1 MPLILQGN
9 TSGQTTIQA
18 TDATTQT
25 ITLPANSGTVLTT
38 ASSGRVIPAAA
49 MPAGSILQVINSAY
63 STITSST
70 SSTFANLGL
79 SASIT
84 PLSSTSKILI
94 IVSLGGISKTAAATC
109 TQTQLLRGVSV
120 ISYIDT
126 VIGYTNSAVT
136 SSSSASINYLD
147 SPATTSAT
155 TYSIQFANQAAVGTV
170 TINNYTGALNTVSTM
185 TLMEIAQ

>member
-1 MPLILQGN
+1 V
-9 TSGQTTIQA
+9 
-18 TDATTQT
+18 
-25 ITLPANSGTVLTT
+25 SGTVTLQAPAVSGTTTLTLPTANGTILTT
-38 ASSGRVIPAAA
+38 GTSTRSIPAAA

-94 IVSLGGISKTAAATC
+94 IVSLNGINKSSVATC

-126 VIGYTNSAVT
+126 IIGYTNSAVT
-136 SSSSASINYLD
+136 STSSASINYLD